1 MFTILESTNSTIV
14 PNFLTLMSMYLN
26 FYPSND
32 GVSASVDVVGE
43 HLELAGEDGNLGEL
57 LLLPLHNI
65 RLVFREPGGDQISE
79 MKCVTGQERPER

>member
-1 MFTILESTNSTIV
+1 
-14 PNFLTLMSMYLN
+14 MSIYLN

-79 MKCVTGQERPER
+79 MKCATGKTRESLRGMTQKIMKVITCQRGGR

>member
-1 MFTILESTNSTIV
+1 
-14 PNFLTLMSMYLN
+14 MSIYLN

-65 RLVFREPGGDQISE
+65 RLVFREPEGDQINE
-79 MKCVTGQERPER
+79 MKCATGKTREMTQNIIKDITCQRGGR

>member
-1 MFTILESTNSTIV
+1 M
-14 PNFLTLMSMYLN
+14 
-26 FYPSND
+26 
-32 GVSASVDVVGE
+32 VGE

-79 MKCVTGQERPER
+79 MKCDRTGKTRKSLRVSERDDTEF